1 MFRLVYPRSW
11 DPVRLHDYFNLV
23 VIAVLNM
30 QNLAYLAT
38 GAGFQLFFTSAMVSA
53 SVEGPGSSTSAL
65 LAACAGCTHS

>member
-30 QNLAYLAT
+30 QNLAYLADRK
-38 GAGFQLFFTSAMVSA
+38 
-53 SVEGPGSSTSAL
+53 SVV
-65 LAACAGCTHS
+65 